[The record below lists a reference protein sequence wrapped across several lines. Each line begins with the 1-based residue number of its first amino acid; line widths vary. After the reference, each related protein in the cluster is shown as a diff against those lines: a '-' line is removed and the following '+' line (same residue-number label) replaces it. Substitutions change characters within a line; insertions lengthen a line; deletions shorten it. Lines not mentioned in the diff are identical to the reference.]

1 MSKRRSTPS
10 EPERSEPQP
19 AEEEGTDEATDP
31 GAELALGA
39 VDASLPVGEDED
51 VAIDADSEWLDEAP
65 TRARGSAAVALRPSD
80 APDEEPREPRDRGL
94 VRHDPMAVYLA
105 EVRKHPLL
113 TREEEHE
120 LAVRWFE
127 ARDVHAAR
135 RLVTANLRLVVKIAH
150 EYRRAYGTLLDLV
163 QEGNVGLVQAV
174 QKYDPYRGVK
184 LSTYAAWWIRAYI
197 LKFILNNWRLVKVGT
212 TQAQRKLFFN
222 LNKEREKLAREGFV
236 PDAKMLAERLD
247 VTEQEVTEMEQRLRA
262 SDMSLDAPVG
272 GQGEDAGPSHLDY
285 LEGGER
291 PDTSVEASQFARL
304 LRDKL
309 EIFGRTLEGRE
320 KTLFDERLLA
330 ESPLTLHEI
339 GEKYGISRE
348 RARQLEKRLTDKLR
362 DYLQAELGEAIDIA
376 AGRE

>member
-1 MSKRRSTPS
+1 MSKRRSSPGK
-10 EPERSEPQP
+10 PAKGEPQEVE
-19 AEEEGTDEATDP
+19 AEGTEEATDP
-31 GAELALGA
+31 GAELALGSA
-39 VDASLPVGEDED
+39 EATLPAGEDED
-51 VAIDADSEWLDEAP
+51 GAIDAEAEWLEEVP
-65 TRARGSAAVALRPSD
+65 TREREGGVVALRPSD
-80 APDEEPREPRDRGL
+80 AHDEGASRGSSM
-94 VRHDPMAVYLA
+94 VRHDPMSAYLA
-105 EVRKHPLL
+105 ELRKHPLL

-120 LAVRWFE
+120 LAVMWFE
-127 ARDVHAAR
+127 AKDVHAAR

-222 LNKEREKLAREGFV
+222 LNKERERLSREGFV
-236 PDAKMLAERLD
+236 PDAKLLAERLD
-247 VTEQEVTEMEQRLRA
+247 VTEAEVTEMEQRLRA

-272 GQGEDAGPSHLDY
+272 GQSEEAGPSHLDY
-285 LEGGER
+285 LEGGDR
-291 PDTSVEASQFARL
+291 PDTSVEANEFAKL
-304 LRDKL
+304 LREKL
-309 EIFGRTLEGRE
+309 QVFGATLEGRE

-362 DYLQAELGEAIDIA
+362 DYLQAELGEAIDVA

>member
-1 MSKRRSTPS
+1 MSKRRSAPS
-10 EPERSEPQP
+10 EPPKGEPP
-19 AEEEGTDEATDP
+19 EVEEEGSEEPTDP
-31 GAELALGA
+31 GADLALGA
-39 VDASLPVGEDED
+39 VDPGLPVGEDEE
-51 VAIDADSEWLDEAP
+51 APIDAESEWLDDAP
-65 TRARGSAAVALRPSD
+65 TRQREGRAVPLRHSD
-80 APDEEPREPRDRGL
+80 APPEDAAPRSRGI
-94 VRHDPMAVYLA
+94 VRHDPMSAYLA
-105 EVRKHPLL
+105 ELRKHPLL

-120 LAVRWFE
+120 LAVMWFE
-127 ARDVHAAR
+127 AKDVHAAR

-222 LNKEREKLAREGFV
+222 LNKEREKLTREGFV
-236 PDAKMLAERLD
+236 PDAKLLAERLD
-247 VTEQEVTEMEQRLRA
+247 VTESEVTEMEQRLRA

-272 GQGEDAGPSHLDY
+272 GQGEEAAPSHLDY

-291 PDTSVEASQFARL
+291 PDTSVEANEFAKL
-304 LRDKL
+304 LREKL
-309 EIFGRTLEGRE
+309 EIFGKTLEGRE

-330 ESPLTLHEI
+330 ENPLTLHEI

>member
-1 MSKRRSTPS
+1 MSKRRSAPS
-10 EPERSEPQP
+10 EPAKGEPQEVEDEGS
-19 AEEEGTDEATDP
+19 EESTDP
-31 GAELALGA
+31 GADLALGA
-39 VDASLPVGEDED
+39 VDASLPVGEDEE
-51 VAIDADSEWLDEAP
+51 APIDADSEWLEDAP
-65 TRARGSAAVALRPSD
+65 TRAREGGAVALRPSD
-80 APDEEPREPRDRGL
+80 APPDEEKRGRGI
-94 VRHDPMAVYLA
+94 VRHDPMSAYLA
-105 EVRKHPLL
+105 ELRKHPLL

-120 LAVRWFE
+120 LAVMWFE
-127 ARDVHAAR
+127 AKDVHAAR

-222 LNKEREKLAREGFV
+222 LNKERERLTREGFV
-236 PDAKMLAERLD
+236 PDAKLLAERLD
-247 VTEQEVTEMEQRLRA
+247 VTESEVTEMEQRLRS

-272 GQGEDAGPSHLDY
+272 GQGEEAGPSHLDY
-285 LEGGER
+285 LEGGDR
-291 PDTSVEASQFARL
+291 PDTSVESNEFAKL
-304 LRDKL
+304 LREKL
-309 EIFGRTLEGRE
+309 EVFGKTLEGRE

-330 ESPLTLHEI
+330 ENPLTLHEI